1 MNVKYT
7 VGKPGN
13 RASVEYCG
21 KNDYRVHYNSK
32 QVARK
37 FESLAG
43 SSGFARYLYNQGAAG
58 DPFKIL
64 ADLVYTDPLLPFA
77 DPHVSLQD
85 EMLAALKRAEQFI
98 VNGVALGFIRLPDPD
113 TPDSAHDTLP
123 AIRAAVARAER
134 GHG

>member
-13 RASVEYCG
+13 QASVEYCG
-21 KNDYRVHYNSK
+21 KNDYRVHYNGK

-85 EMLAALKRAEQFI
+85 EMLAALEGAVSWIVEHADSGDAGFWDAEKMPQVIAARAAIKRA
-98 VNGVALGFIRLPDPD
+98 
-113 TPDSAHDTLP
+113 
-123 AIRAAVARAER
+123 RA